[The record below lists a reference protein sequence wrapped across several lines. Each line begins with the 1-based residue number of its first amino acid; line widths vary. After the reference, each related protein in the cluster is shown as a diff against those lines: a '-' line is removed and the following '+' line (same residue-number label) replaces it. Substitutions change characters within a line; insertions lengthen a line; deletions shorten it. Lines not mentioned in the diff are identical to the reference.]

1 MSQKSDPLVFS
12 WGRNNT
18 GQISIPSVNESC
30 DKPSGTKG
38 IKSIVIQIVSGHS
51 HSVLLTK

>member
-18 GQISIPSVNESC
+18 GQISIPSANESC